1 MPSNLLIDSDIPEID
16 SREGRSSL
24 LAQANTDELTSLVDR
39 LLEEAELSSQL
50 RIVRSP
56 HTGTVQFQVREPVC
70 EERFY
75 LADVVVTV
83 AEVAIGNH
91 LGWAMRVGTDRR
103 AALAAAV
110 ADALFESGHKEA
122 CGSLQSLITV
132 TRREL
137 SDQRQSEWAQ
147 LNKTIIEFEELD

>member
-1 MPSNLLIDSDIPEID
+1 MPPNLLIDSDIPQFD

-24 LAQANTDELTSLVDR
+24 LAQADSDDLTALVDR
-39 LLEEAELSSQL
+39 LLDDSSLASQL
-50 RIVRSP
+50 RVVRSP
-56 HTGTVQFQVREPVC
+56 HSGTVQFQVREPVC
-70 EERFY
+70 EERFF

-103 AALAAAV
+103 AALAAAI
-110 ADALFESGHKEA
+110 ADALFENGDKEA
-122 CGSLQSLITV
+122 CGSLQALMAL
-132 TRREL
+132 TRRNL
-137 SDQRQSEWAQ
+137 IDQRQTEWAQ

>member
-1 MPSNLLIDSDIPEID
+1 MPSHLLIDSDIPEID

-24 LAQANTDELTSLVDR
+24 LAQANSDDLTALIDR
-39 LLEEAELSSQL
+39 LLDNAELSSQL

-56 HTGTVQFQVREPVC
+56 YTGTVQFQVREPVC

-103 AALAAAV
+103 ATLAAAI
-110 ADALFESGHKEA
+110 ADALFETEHKEA
-122 CGSLQSLITV
+122 TGSLQALV
-132 TRREL
+132 ALTRREL
-137 SDQRQSEWAQ
+137 IDQRQVEWEQ

>member
-103 AALAAAV
+103 AALAAAIV
-110 ADALFESGHKEA
+110 VCQSGQVHSASYPVPER
-122 CGSLQSLITV
+122 LQSHYCRIAIL
-132 TRREL
+132 
-137 SDQRQSEWAQ
+137 QRSLA
-147 LNKTIIEFEELD
+147 TY